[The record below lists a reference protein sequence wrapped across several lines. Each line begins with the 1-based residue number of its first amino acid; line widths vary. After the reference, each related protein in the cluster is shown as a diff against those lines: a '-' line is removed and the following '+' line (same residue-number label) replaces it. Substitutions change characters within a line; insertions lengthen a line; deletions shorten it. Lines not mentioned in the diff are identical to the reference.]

1 MSASQRG
8 RAAGARRRTAV
19 EKNRTN
25 RKPKQGAGSRTATD
39 QPGVHSMT
47 LRRTIRRTNILVGT
61 TVAVIV
67 FALSVTGVV
76 LVYELGVDVQARSG
90 DHRPSRGLDAE
101 QLAALAGQGR
111 HAAGETVPTLILRCR
126 QHPCSSREQMLVMVA
141 AHLDVPYWTLEDTLD
156 GLGRGPA
163 PAARR

>member
-1 MSASQRG
+1 
-8 RAAGARRRTAV
+8 
-19 EKNRTN
+19 
-25 RKPKQGAGSRTATD
+25 
-39 QPGVHSMT
+39 MT

-90 DHRPSRGLDAE
+90 EHRSSRGLDAE
-101 QLAALAGQGR
+101 QLAADQGR

-126 QHPCSSREQMLVMVA
+126 QHPCSSREQMLVMAA
-141 AHLDVPYWTLEDTLD
+141 AHLDVPYRTLKATLD

-163 PAARR
+163 PARR